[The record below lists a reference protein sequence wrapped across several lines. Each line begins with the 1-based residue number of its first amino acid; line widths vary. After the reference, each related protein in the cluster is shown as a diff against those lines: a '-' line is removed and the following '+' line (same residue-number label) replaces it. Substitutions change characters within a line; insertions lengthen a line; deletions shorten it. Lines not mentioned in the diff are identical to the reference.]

1 MEQTLKALLFILY
14 RIIDKIHVHIK
25 IYLNYK
31 QALVILCLSEFFL
44 QDSVRLLAVEAC
56 AAIASVL
63 NKEDTEQQVVP
74 TLTSASKDKSWR
86 VRYMVADKFCEVS
99 MHMQVLLHQKVCSLR
114 RVQMTK
120 FGILYVDRL
129 E

>member
-1 MEQTLKALLFILY
+1 M
-14 RIIDKIHVHIK
+14 
-25 IYLNYK
+25 
-31 QALVILCLSEFFL
+31 
-44 QDSVRLLAVEAC
+44 EAC

-99 MHMQVLLHQKVCSLR
+99 VHSHACIDLYGTQTVSGSCR
-114 RVQMTK
+114 RWFLGGGGAGVVRK
-120 FGILYVDRL
+120 
-129 E
+129 

>member
-1 MEQTLKALLFILY
+1 M
-14 RIIDKIHVHIK
+14 
-25 IYLNYK
+25 
-31 QALVILCLSEFFL
+31 
-44 QDSVRLLAVEAC
+44 EAC

-99 MHMQVLLHQKVCSLR
+99 LHNHAYADLCQDFAGVGGRRKCPQLLIYTVLGVRVKSLLGYWGGGGGYMTNAKV
-114 RVQMTK
+114 
-120 FGILYVDRL
+120 
-129 E
+129 

>member
-1 MEQTLKALLFILY
+1 MNDNSYFIIFVAHANFKQTLM
-14 RIIDKIHVHIK
+14 IH
-25 IYLNYK
+25 
-31 QALVILCLSEFFL
+31 CLSNSS

-99 MHMQVLLHQKVCSLR
+99 YAYVYNVHM
-114 RVQMTK
+114 
-120 FGILYVDRL
+120 
-129 E
+129 

>member
-1 MEQTLKALLFILY
+1 M
-14 RIIDKIHVHIK
+14 
-25 IYLNYK
+25 
-31 QALVILCLSEFFL
+31 
-44 QDSVRLLAVEAC
+44 EAC

-99 MHMQVLLHQKVCSLR
+99 VHNYADLCQNFAGVGGGRKCPQLFVYTILGFMSKVRWGMRGGGRWWINDQC
-114 RVQMTK
+114 
-120 FGILYVDRL
+120 
-129 E
+129 